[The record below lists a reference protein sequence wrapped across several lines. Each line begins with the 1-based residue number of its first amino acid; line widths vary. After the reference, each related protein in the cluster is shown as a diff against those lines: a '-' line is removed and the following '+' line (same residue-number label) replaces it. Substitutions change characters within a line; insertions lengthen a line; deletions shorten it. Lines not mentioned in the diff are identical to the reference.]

1 MCVSGG
7 RGEGRKVTGKM
18 LASRH
23 LCWGLFV
30 GDIGLALGESGNFLA
45 PKSQKRSCIAARGL
59 GDYKEIGSRKTS
71 SRSFSRGLV
80 VICLCVYR

>member
-1 MCVSGG
+1 MRAGKLLG
-7 RGEGRKVTGKM
+7 RCLPLDISVGD
-18 LASRH
+18 S
-23 LCWGLFV
+23 V